1 MGEALTSSTNVGWR
15 LQIFTAFFIPLQ
27 IFAVALRFYARWLVI
42 GTKFALD
49 DGIVL
54 VTLGLQLTLSVVGV
68 GEFVQVLKATR
79 SS

>member
-1 MGEALTSSTNVGWR
+1 MDEALTSSTNIGWR

-27 IFAVALRFYARWLVI
+27 VLAVALRFYARWLVV

-54 VTLGLQLTLSVVGV
+54 VTLAFLVTLSVIGV
-68 GEFVQVLKATR
+68 GGFV
-79 SS
+79 